1 MTRAAAS
8 EARGGERAGLV
19 GVVDA
24 ARACA
29 LAAAYAMARPV
40 KRTALLLFSLALP
53 ACGSSYAQQ
62 GPSDTLRAYAQAL
75 QEGRVD
81 AAYRLL
87 SDEAKRSMSL
97 EAFRRAVR
105 DNPDDALEIA
115 RAIARPA
122 ADPVVTA
129 TVTMPNGEELLL
141 VFEGG
146 RWRLDAAAVDLY
158 GQATP
163 RQALVGF
170 LRAFERRRYDVI
182 LRYVPDAEKEGLG
195 EAADGAGGEA
205 DAAVGAGAARG
216 DGAAPPAGP
225 EGAAGADAAQ
235 KPGGR
240 PGTARAA
247 AGAAQLTPEKLK
259 AAWEGPQREQINRVV
274 QAIKAALPTATIEET
289 GDSASMAYGAG
300 GTVAF
305 TREHGVWKIKDF

>member
-1 MTRAAAS
+1 M
-8 EARGGERAGLV
+8 
-19 GVVDA
+19 
-24 ARACA
+24 
-29 LAAAYAMARPV
+29 

-182 LRYVPDAEKEGLG
+182 MRYVPDAEKEGLG
-195 EAADGAGGEA
+195 EAANGARGAGGEA
-205 DAAVGAGAARG
+205 DAAVEAGAARG
-216 DGAAPPAGP
+216 DGAAQPAGP
-225 EGAAGADAAQ
+225 EGAGADAAQ
-235 KPGGR
+235 KPDSR

>member
-1 MTRAAAS
+1 MGRS
-8 EARGGERAGLV
+8 
-19 GVVDA
+19 
-24 ARACA
+24 
-29 LAAAYAMARPV
+29 V
-40 KRTALLLFSLALP
+40 KRTALLLFALVLP

-182 LRYVPDAEKEGLG
+182 MRYVPDAEREGLV
-195 EAADGAGGEA
+195 EP
-205 DAAVGAGAARG
+205 AGAAPDEAGAPGEVGSARG
-216 DGAAPPAGP
+216 GESPAQPAGPGAAPG
-225 EGAAGADAAQ
+225 GAGADAAQ

-240 PGTARAA
+240 PGTVKAA
-247 AGAAQLTPEKLK
+247 ADAGQLTPEKLK
-259 AAWEGPQREQINRVV
+259 SAWEGPQKEQINRVV

>member
-1 MTRAAAS
+1 M
-8 EARGGERAGLV
+8 
-19 GVVDA
+19 
-24 ARACA
+24 
-29 LAAAYAMARPV
+29 

-182 LRYVPDAEKEGLG
+182 MRYVPDAEKEGLVDPAG
-195 EAADGAGGEA
+195 GARGAGGEA
-205 DAAVGAGAARG
+205 DAAVEARG
-216 DGAAPPAGP
+216 DGAAQPAGP
-225 EGAAGADAAQ
+225 EGAAAGAAGDAAQ

-259 AAWEGPQREQINRVV
+259 AAWEGPQREQISRVV

>member
-1 MTRAAAS
+1 M
-8 EARGGERAGLV
+8 
-19 GVVDA
+19 
-24 ARACA
+24 
-29 LAAAYAMARPV
+29 

-170 LRAFERRRYDVI
+170 LRAFERRRYDI
-182 LRYVPDAEKEGLG
+182 IMRYVPDAEKEGLVEPAGGAPG
-195 EAADGAGGEA
+195 EAGDLGEAGAPRADGTAQP
-205 DAAVGAGAARG
+205 AAPAGAAG
-216 DGAAPPAGP
+216 S
-225 EGAAGADAAQ
+225 AGADAAQ

-240 PGTARAA
+240 PGTARGA

-259 AAWEGPQREQINRVV
+259 AAWEGPQKEQINRVV

>member
-1 MTRAAAS
+1 M
-8 EARGGERAGLV
+8 
-19 GVVDA
+19 
-24 ARACA
+24 
-29 LAAAYAMARPV
+29 
-40 KRTALLLFSLALP
+40 KRTLLLLVLLALP

-105 DNPDDALEIA
+105 ENPDDALEIA

-182 LRYVPDAEKEGLG
+182 MRYVPDAEKEGLA
-195 EAADGAGGEA
+195 EAAAAAAPGDAAGGAPAAQPA
-205 DAAVGAGAARG
+205 DAAGAAGAA
-216 DGAAPPAGP
+216 DAAGAA
-225 EGAAGADAAQ
+225 GAAGADAAQ
-235 KPGGR
+235 KPADR

-259 AAWEGPQREQINRVV
+259 AAWEGPQREQINRIV

>member
-1 MTRAAAS
+1 
-8 EARGGERAGLV
+8 
-19 GVVDA
+19 
-24 ARACA
+24 
-29 LAAAYAMARPV
+29 MARRV
-40 KRTALLLFSLALP
+40 KRTALLLFTLALP

-170 LRAFERRRYDVI
+170 LRAFERRRYDI
-182 LRYVPDAEKEGLG
+182 IMRYVPDAEKEGLV
-195 EAADGAGGEA
+195 EPAGGEA
-205 DAAVGAGAARG
+205 GAPRGEGAAQ
-216 DGAAPPAGP
+216 PAGP
-225 EGAAGADAAQ
+225 GGAAGSASADAAQ

-240 PGTARAA
+240 PGTAK
-247 AGAAQLTPEKLK
+247 GAAQLTPEKLK
-259 AAWEGPQREQINRVV
+259 AAWEGPQKEQINRVV

>member
-1 MTRAAAS
+1 
-8 EARGGERAGLV
+8 
-19 GVVDA
+19 
-24 ARACA
+24 
-29 LAAAYAMARPV
+29 MARRV
-40 KRTALLLFSLALP
+40 KRTALLLFTLALP

-97 EAFRRAVR
+97 EAFRRAVQ

-170 LRAFERRRYDVI
+170 LRAFERRRYDI
-182 LRYVPDAEKEGLG
+182 IMRYVPDAEKEGLVEPAGGAAG
-195 EAADGAGGEA
+195 EAGDLGEA
-205 DAAVGAGAARG
+205 GAPRAEGTAQPAAPGGAAG
-216 DGAAPPAGP
+216 
-225 EGAAGADAAQ
+225 GADAAQ

-240 PGTARAA
+240 PGTARGA

-259 AAWEGPQREQINRVV
+259 AAWEGPQKEQINRVV